1 VYFSGYVLIYL
12 QFVLSK
18 NHISLYSS
26 RTCIN
31 LNEIL
36 IGKIKQQPEHD
47 GSDVHVELNVDH
59 EHGSDIIANMTKAP
73 RVKYI
78 TFYEDS
84 ESIPGKRTAV
94 WELDKTNHRNI
105 VRSPVLM
112 RELWLQMW
120 HDIQPG
126 AKSKFV
132 TKAKRGPLRDADC
145 YWDYGKACCAWQE
158 YCEYRYHSPLPIQCF
173 LILFLSMILKSV
185 FY

>member
-1 VYFSGYVLIYL
+1 MAP
-12 QFVLSK
+12 
-18 NHISLYSS
+18 
-26 RTCIN
+26 
-31 LNEIL
+31 
-36 IGKIKQQPEHD
+36 QPEHD

-132 TKAKRGPLRDADC
+132 TKGKKET
-145 YWDYGKACCAWQE
+145 YWLL
-158 YCEYRYHSPLPIQCF
+158 YHF
-173 LILFLSMILKSV
+173 LLLLV
-185 FY
+185 

>member
-1 VYFSGYVLIYL
+1 VLIYL

-94 WELDKTNHRNI
+94 WELDK
-105 VRSPVLM
+105 S
-112 RELWLQMW
+112 
-120 HDIQPG
+120 G
-126 AKSKFV
+126 
-132 TKAKRGPLRDADC
+132 
-145 YWDYGKACCAWQE
+145 Y
-158 YCEYRYHSPLPIQCF
+158 
-173 LILFLSMILKSV
+173 
-185 FY
+185 